1 MEVIKDTFT
10 APDGTLLT
18 SRAGEIGAVWSVLN
32 GREARE
38 FVIHGNGVRRPT
50 YAEDSGSAG
59 GNAEAATSGLLPPRP
74 YTISM
79 NVTAGTTGNNYQFA
93 VGVVGTGDD
102 YVERL
107 VEMAGYSS
115 TSNIYIRGDGS
126 LHSFAFVGGVDYQL
140 VIDVT
145 DDAVSLKVGGV
156 AVASG
161 MRNEHADTGR
171 LGFAIFDNSDS
182 LFRIN
187 EISVSIPDFAPF
199 WTGFALT
206 QETAP

>member
-1 MEVIKDTFT
+1 
-10 APDGTLLT
+10 
-18 SRAGEIGAVWSVLN
+18 
-32 GREARE
+32 
-38 FVIHGNGVRRPT
+38 
-50 YAEDSGSAG
+50 
-59 GNAEAATSGLLPPRP
+59 
-74 YTISM
+74 
-79 NVTAGTTGNNYQFA
+79 
-93 VGVVGTGDD
+93 VGPGDD

-107 VEMAGYSS
+107 VEVWGYSS
-115 TSNIYIRGDGS
+115 NIHIRGDGS

-161 MRNEHADTGR
+161 MRNEYADTGR
-171 LGFAIFDNSDS
+171 LGFTIFDNSGS